1 MIKIFKKVILS
12 ALIMFFMFMTTTFA
26 ADINAVRWS
35 NYKDVKT
42 DATGLRIVLDLPIIP
57 KVTSAFKPGSLVVN
71 IAGILP
77 GKNSGTLPIK
87 HNIVQ
92 KVVADASGPQS
103 TQISINL
110 DPAITKESLRVFTLR
125 QDLGA
130 GRPDRLVIDVLEKKP
145 VIPSVDLDK
154 INRPSSA
161 KVKNATNTE
170 SEQPVSP
177 LYKKYVLDE
186 REKAKKSSL
195 SGKIITI
202 DPGHGGSDPGA
213 IGPAGTQ
220 EKVVNLSVS
229 KKIALLLSQ
238 RKANVRMTR
247 TTDIDVLGKN
257 ATDVQDLQYRV
268 DVGTN
273 SNTDIFVSIH
283 SNASPNRNVSGTTTY
298 YYLKTP
304 KDTLLARCVQ
314 DKLVEIANLDNLG
327 VRTAGFYVIKNS
339 KVPAI
344 LVELGF
350 LTNAEEEK
358 LLASSEFQDKLAYG
372 VVAGLEDYFKAVGGK

>member
-1 MIKIFKKVILS
+1 
-12 ALIMFFMFMTTTFA
+12 MFFMFMTTTFA

-154 INRPSSA
+154 IN
-161 KVKNATNTE
+161 KITDLIVGNFC
-170 SEQPVSP
+170 
-177 LYKKYVLDE
+177 LILDF
-186 REKAKKSSL
+186 
-195 SGKIITI
+195 
-202 DPGHGGSDPGA
+202 
-213 IGPAGTQ
+213 
-220 EKVVNLSVS
+220 VV
-229 KKIALLLSQ
+229 
-238 RKANVRMTR
+238 
-247 TTDIDVLGKN
+247 
-257 ATDVQDLQYRV
+257 
-268 DVGTN
+268 
-273 SNTDIFVSIH
+273 
-283 SNASPNRNVSGTTTY
+283 
-298 YYLKTP
+298 
-304 KDTLLARCVQ
+304 
-314 DKLVEIANLDNLG
+314 
-327 VRTAGFYVIKNS
+327 
-339 KVPAI
+339 
-344 LVELGF
+344 
-350 LTNAEEEK
+350 
-358 LLASSEFQDKLAYG
+358 
-372 VVAGLEDYFKAVGGK
+372 